1 MSILGKS
8 HSTPTTTEFCRALL
22 AQAHMAVQVLLNVLA
37 DEIHR
42 AHQRCMQSSTC
53 DPLLATQDLVFE
65 AGASTMRMLQGA
77 YSCLCLIK
85 SVGLVA
91 FRDPFG
97 IRCVES
103 TMTLSLHFLPP
114 RQVVEE
120 ATFMATSFR
129 RNTYTGHACAIVA
142 ELSPVVRV

>member
-1 MSILGKS
+1 MLVDEVHRANQRCAQSSGCDPAAGRAGL
-8 HSTPTTTEFCRALL
+8 TEPMVQCGCGVPGLTRA
-22 AQAHMAVQVLLNVLA
+22 AAQVLLNVLA

-42 AHQRCMQSSTC
+42 AHQRCTHAAAC

-97 IRCVES
+97 IRC
-103 TMTLSLHFLPP
+103 
-114 RQVVEE
+114 
-120 ATFMATSFR
+120 AW
-129 RNTYTGHACAIVA
+129 
-142 ELSPVVRV
+142 SPGLALRTT

>member
-1 MSILGKS
+1 M
-8 HSTPTTTEFCRALL
+8 
-22 AQAHMAVQVLLNVLA
+22 LA

-42 AHQRCMQSSTC
+42 AHQRCTQAAAC

-77 YSCLCLIK
+77 YSCLCLVK

-97 IRCVES
+97 IRCGAAPGS
-103 TMTLSLHFLPP
+103 S
-114 RQVVEE
+114 
-120 ATFMATSFR
+120 SFA
-129 RNTYTGHACAIVA
+129 ACAHVMRMLWPHWESHEFPWPA
-142 ELSPVVRV
+142 AQEVQRACMQQCCRGAH

>member
-1 MSILGKS
+1 MRSRAKG
-8 HSTPTTTEFCRALL
+8 PTA
-22 AQAHMAVQVLLNVLA
+22 QVLLNVLA

-42 AHQRCMQSSTC
+42 AHQRCTHAASC

-77 YSCLCLIK
+77 YSCLCLVK

-97 IRCVES
+97 IRCAD
-103 TMTLSLHFLPP
+103 
-114 RQVVEE
+114 VVGLRHGDVGL
-120 ATFMATSFR
+120 A
-129 RNTYTGHACAIVA
+129 
-142 ELSPVVRV
+142 